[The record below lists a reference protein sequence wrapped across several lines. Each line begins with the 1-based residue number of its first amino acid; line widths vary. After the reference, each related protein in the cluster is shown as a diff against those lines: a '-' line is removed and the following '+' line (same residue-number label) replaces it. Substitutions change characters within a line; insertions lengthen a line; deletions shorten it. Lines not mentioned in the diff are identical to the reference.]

1 MPRCAVRPR
10 CETRLV
16 CARGVAH
23 LSPVSPRCAV
33 AARSRCRDRGLTICA
48 LATRARPRC
57 GVASDTRLRKEER
70 VFERLFYARFCGSD
84 GDPRHTPRGS
94 AMATRRSRIPDPRR
108 SFRRSRPGR
117 RTGGP
122 PSCSRRVVAGGE
134 DGGSR
139 VECMSPTVRG
149 RQRGHSVALCEFDT
163 LHPRAS
169 ATASGNAQSAAM
181 RRQPS
186 ACRQLWL
193 GKRTWH

>member
-10 CETRLV
+10 CEMRLV

-57 GVASDTRLRKEER
+57 AGVASDTRLRKEER
-70 VFERLFYARFCGSD
+70 VFERLYFTRRTFAGA
-84 GDPRHTPRGS
+84 T
-94 AMATRRSRIPDPRR
+94 ATRNTRREVAPWPRAGAGSRTLGGA
-108 SFRRSRPGR
+108 SGGLGPG
-117 RTGGP
+117 GGP
-122 PSCSRRVVAGGE
+122 AVRRRVVAGGE

>member
-70 VFERLFYARFCGSD
+70 VFERLFYARDFAGA
-84 GDPRHTPRGS
+84 T
-94 AMATRRSRIPDPRR
+94 ATRDTRREVAPWPRAGAGSRTLGGA
-108 SFRRSRPGR
+108 SGGLGPG
-117 RTGGP
+117 GGP
-122 PSCSRRVVAGGE
+122 AVRRRVVAGGE